1 MDLSNVHT
9 KWSLNNHTSPRF
21 DYNNKTS
28 GWGGVCQG
36 KYTRGIW
43 TREEFSSL
51 HINALEL
58 KATCFAVRAFTVN
71 QRHLHVHLRKD
82 NRTAVAYLLKMGG
95 DAIPF
100 IARDSPGTVGLCLNK
115 QITVTAEYLPEDL
128 NHETDWQST
137 NFRDSSNWKLNPTV
151 FQPLNHQWVP
161 LTIDLFADRMNTQLQ
176 IYISWF
182 SDPFA
187 QGTDAF
193 QITWSNLRG
202 DSFSPFS
209 MICRCLAKIQKVHAM
224 IVLITPTWH
233 TQAWYKVI
241 LEMCCRQ
248 PILLHPLNNL
258 LLSPNLQPHPL
269 VLQGHLQLAAWMA
282 TGKPCFQME
291 FRSKLPNFLTPSLG
305 GEARQQLTTAPG
317 NSGVAGVVRG
327 KLIHFAPLWP
337 L

>member
-1 MDLSNVHT
+1 MQ
-9 KWSLNNHTSPRF
+9 SPLLLGTAQELW
-21 DYNNKTS
+21 DY
-28 GWGGVCQG
+28 
-36 KYTRGIW
+36 
-43 TREEFSSL
+43 
-51 HINALEL
+51 A
-58 KATCFAVRAFTVN
+58 
-71 QRHLHVHLRKD
+71 
-82 NRTAVAYLLKMGG
+82 
-95 DAIPF
+95 
-100 IARDSPGTVGLCLNK
+100 LNK

-128 NHETDWQST
+128 NHEADWQPR

-151 FQPLNHQWVP
+151 FQSLNHQWVP
-161 LTIDLFADRMNTQLQ
+161 PKIDLFEDRMNTQLQ
-176 IYISWF
+176 IYISCF
-182 SDPFA
+182 PDPFA

-202 DSFSPFS
+202 YSFSPFS
-209 MICRCLAKIQKVHAM
+209 MIFRCLAKIRKVHAM

-233 TQAWYKVI
+233 AQAWYKVI
-241 LEMCCRQ
+241 LEMSCRQ

-258 LLSPNLQPHPL
+258 LLSPNQQPHPL

-282 TGKPCFQME
+282 TGKPCLQVE

>member
-1 MDLSNVHT
+1 MSIWEWITGLQWLT
-9 KWSLNNHTSPRF
+9 CWRWGEMRSPLLLGTAQELW
-21 DYNNKTS
+21 DY
-28 GWGGVCQG
+28 
-36 KYTRGIW
+36 
-43 TREEFSSL
+43 
-51 HINALEL
+51 A
-58 KATCFAVRAFTVN
+58 
-71 QRHLHVHLRKD
+71 
-82 NRTAVAYLLKMGG
+82 
-95 DAIPF
+95 
-100 IARDSPGTVGLCLNK
+100 LNK

-128 NHETDWQST
+128 NHEADWQST
-137 NFRDSSNWKLNPTV
+137 NFRDSSNWKLSPTV
-151 FQPLNHQWVP
+151 FQALNHQWVP
-161 LTIDLFADRMNTQLQ
+161 LTTDLFADRMNTQPQ

-182 SDPFA
+182 PDSFA

-193 QITWSNLRG
+193 QITWLNLRG
-202 DSFSPFS
+202 YSFSPFS

-233 TQAWYKVI
+233 AQAWYKVI

-258 LLSPNLQPHPL
+258 LLSPTLQPHPL

-291 FRSKLPNFLTPSLG
+291 FRSRLPNFLTPSLG

-317 NSGVAGVVRG
+317 NSGVAGVVRE